1 MLHCLEEVFSFSH
14 KRDQWYRLVFLFAL
28 LSVTYLVSGCR
39 STTSQEL
46 YENAKFGVRLE
57 KPGNW
62 RLSLNERS
70 GSIVLEPESGNGL
83 KDSARIEIY
92 GYACVP
98 TLSHNTNETL
108 ESNIERIRTLYN
120 LDSVTIIQPPIQ
132 VETGDNEITKATIRI
147 PTMSLSEDSAK
158 NQVGDRGPDI
168 FQTIDMV
175 AIRDRNNHS
184 IMVYLYKGNSE
195 ELNAE
200 AEAIADSIQLT
211 CAATP

>member
-108 ESNIERIRTLYN
+108 ACFSHLSNQIER
-120 LDSVTIIQPPIQ
+120 Q
-132 VETGDNEITKATIRI
+132 
-147 PTMSLSEDSAK
+147 K
-158 NQVGDRGPDI
+158 NG
-168 FQTIDMV
+168 
-175 AIRDRNNHS
+175 RNRYQECFS
-184 IMVYLYKGNSE
+184 FVY
-195 ELNAE
+195 E
-200 AEAIADSIQLT
+200 ADK
-211 CAATP
+211 P